1 MFINYILQ
9 VKQVNKFWR
18 SYWEGQTAFHFAELN
33 YMEITIWATAIYFKW
48 VYTPDHAYDSG

>member
-1 MFINYILQ
+1 MFITYILQ
-9 VKQVNKFWR
+9 VKQVYFGEVIGKVK
-18 SYWEGQTAFHFAELN
+18 TAFHFAELS